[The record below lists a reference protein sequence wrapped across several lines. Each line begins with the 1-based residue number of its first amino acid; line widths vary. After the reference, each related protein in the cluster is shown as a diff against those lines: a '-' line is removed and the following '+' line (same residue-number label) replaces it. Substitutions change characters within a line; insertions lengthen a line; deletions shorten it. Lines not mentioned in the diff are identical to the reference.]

1 LSKKILI
8 VDDEKDLVATVSFR
22 LESRGYTVAAAY
34 NGMDALEKVK
44 REKPDLIILDLMLP
58 KMDGYRVCALLKKNA
73 HYSAIPIIIFTAR
86 AEESDVALTKE
97 AGADA
102 YITKPFDPDVL
113 LAKIKELLK
122 EGQ

>member
-1 LSKKILI
+1 MPKKILL

-22 LESRGYTVAAAY
+22 LESKGYTVAVAY
-34 NGMDALEKVK
+34 DGMDALEKVK
-44 REKPDLIILDLMLP
+44 KVRPDLIILDLMLP

-73 HYSAIPIIIFTAR
+73 QYSAIPIIIFTAR
-86 AEESDVALTKE
+86 AEESDIALTKE
-97 AGADA
+97 AGANA
-102 YITKPFDPDVL
+102 YITKPFNPDVL